1 MVLGTV
7 LDLESPDVIG
17 IDAFQGLEKP
27 VARELL
33 ARAPQ
38 SFHQDFCRDEAL
50 EAREIRLRLAVSC
63 EQAAIFPANGDR
75 AIPREGHDLRYLY
88 AAALLVQL
96 LRQRLAADERH
107 VPERR
112 VHAAL

>member
-17 IDAFQGLEKP
+17 IHALQCLDEPL
-27 VARELL
+27 ARELL

-50 EAREIRLRLAVSC
+50 EAREIRLRLSVSG
-63 EQAAIFPANGDR
+63 EQAAIFPDNGNR
-75 AIPREGHDLRYLY
+75 AIPRERHDLRYLY
-88 AAALLVQL
+88 AAALLVEL